1 MIQITHPYFQRI
13 ISALHILFFCCTFL
27 SNNTLF
33 AQPTTGILQ
42 GKITDAYTGE
52 AIGGVNVILMQNGN
66 IKTVQSTNASGKY
79 MYDNMNP
86 TTFDVMFSKKG
97 GSLAN
102 NEIKNV
108 QIEAG
113 MITQLNITISDG
125 EVIAEPI
132 HIWADPVTN
141 PYAYAIIIDVPKNS
155 DEPKEEFK
163 GQYYPFIPE
172 QDFVLVND
180 KPNSTFSADVDQA
193 FYTIVRRMI
202 MHGITPPAGAVRI
215 EEMLNYFDYD
225 YPMPTND
232 DAFSVYSETA
242 KCPWN
247 TNHLLVH
254 IGLQGREI
262 INESLP
268 PSNLVFLIDVS
279 GSMGSSDKL
288 PLVKQSF
295 RTLVKQLRPKDKV
308 SIVIYRDT
316 ASVLLE
322 NISGDD
328 GVTIMKAIGKL
339 QADGTTAGGAGL
351 KMAYDVAKKYFIKD
365 GNNRVIMATDG
376 DFNVGFS
383 SDADLLNFIEGK
395 KKTGIYLTALGY
407 GMDNLQ
413 DGKLEILADKGNG
426 NYAYVSSANDAEKVL
441 VTEMGATLYSIAKDV
456 KIEATFNKQFAKAY
470 RLIGYENRMLTDTEF
485 DKNKTDAGDIGAGH
499 TVTALYEVIPA
510 DEIINSDNKELLQ
523 LHIKYKE
530 PKSAKQSVNKEI
542 ISSINYNNQAYTNAS
557 ENFKWSAAVAEFGLI
572 IRNSKFKSNADLSQ
586 VTQLA
591 ESAIGN
597 ERNGYRADFLVMLE
611 QYKKMSGRK

>member
-1 MIQITHPYFQRI
+1 MKKHNTGI
-13 ISALHILFFCCTFL
+13 ALSLRFGLILFFTLYFL
-27 SNNTLF
+27 SYSF
-33 AQPTTGILQ
+33 SQPTTGILQ

-66 IKTVQSTNASGKY
+66 IKTVQSTNASGRF

-86 TTFDVMFSKKG
+86 TTFDILLSQKG
-97 GSLAN
+97 ANLTN

-108 QIEAG
+108 EIQAG
-113 MITQLNITISDG
+113 MVTQLDIAISDG
-125 EVIAEPI
+125 EVIAKPV

-141 PYAYAIIIDVPKNS
+141 PYAYAKIIDVPKNS

-172 QDFVLVND
+172 QDFVTVSE

-202 MHGITPPAGAVRI
+202 MHGIAPPAGAVRI
-215 EEMLNYFDYD
+215 EEILNYFDYN
-225 YPMPTND
+225 YPTPTNA
-232 DAFSVYSETA
+232 DAFAVYSETA
-242 KCPWN
+242 TCPWN
-247 TNHLLVH
+247 THHLLVH

-262 INESLP
+262 INENLP
-268 PSNLVFLIDVS
+268 ASHLVFLIDVS
-279 GSMGSSDKL
+279 GSMMSSDKL

-295 RTLVKQLRPKDKV
+295 RTLVRQLRAKDRV
-308 SIVIYRDT
+308 SVVIYRDT

-328 GVTIMKAIGKL
+328 GITIMKAIGKL
-339 QADGTTAGGAGL
+339 QADGSTAGGAGL
-351 KMAYDVAKKYFIKD
+351 KMAYDVAKKYFIPD

-383 SDADLLNFIEGK
+383 SDAELLSFIEGK
-395 KKTGIYLTALGY
+395 RKSGIYLTALGY

-426 NYAYVSSANDAEKVL
+426 NYAYVSNAHDAEKVL
-441 VTEMGATLYSIAKDV
+441 VQEMGATLMAIAKDV
-456 KIEATFNKQFAKAY
+456 KIEATFNPQYAKAY
-470 RLIGYENRMLTDTEF
+470 RLIGYENRMLTDKEF

-499 TVTALYEVIPA
+499 TVTVLYEVIPQ
-510 DEIINSDNKELLQ
+510 DEILNTDNKELLQ

-542 ISSINYNNQAYTNAS
+542 IVDINYNNASIITAS
-557 ENFKWSAAVAEFGLI
+557 ENFRWAAAVAEFGLI
-572 IRNSKFKSNADLSQ
+572 IRNSKFKSNANLND
-586 VTQLA
+586 VMQLVIDA
-591 ESAIGN
+591 KGKDV
-597 ERNGYRADFLVMLE
+597 NGYRNDFQEMVI
-611 QYKKMSGRK
+611 QYKKLSEKK

>member
-1 MIQITHPYFQRI
+1 MLQKQQSLYQRI
-13 ISALHILFFCCTFL
+13 ISALHILFICFTFL
-27 SNNTLF
+27 PINILI

-52 AIGGVNVILMQNGN
+52 AIAGVNVILMQNGN

-97 GSLAN
+97 GSLTN

-132 HIWADPVTN
+132 HLWADPVTN
-141 PYAYAIIIDVPKNS
+141 PEAYAIIIDAPKNS

-172 QDFVLVND
+172 QDLVLVND

-202 MHGITPPAGAVRI
+202 MHNITPPAGAVRI

-232 DAFSVYSETA
+232 DAFAVYSETA
-242 KCPWN
+242 TCPWN

-295 RTLVKQLRPKDKV
+295 RTLVKQLRAKDKV
-308 SIVIYRDT
+308 SIVIYRDE

-426 NYAYVSSANDAEKVL
+426 NYAYVSSPNDAEKVL
-441 VTEMGATLYSIAKDV
+441 VTEMGATLFAIAKDV
-456 KIEATFNKQFAKAY
+456 KIEATFNPQFAKAY

-485 DKNKTDAGDIGAGH
+485 AKNKTDAGDIGAGH

-542 ISSINYNNQAYTNAS
+542 ITEIKFNNQTYTNAS

-597 ERNGYRADFLVMLE
+597 DKNGYRADFLVMVE

>member
-1 MIQITHPYFQRI
+1 
-13 ISALHILFFCCTFL
+13 
-27 SNNTLF
+27 
-33 AQPTTGILQ
+33 
-42 GKITDAYTGE
+42 
-52 AIGGVNVILMQNGN
+52 NVILMQNGN

-79 MYDNMNP
+79 MYDNMHP

-97 GSLAN
+97 GSLTN

-113 MITQLNITISDG
+113 MITQLNIAISDG

-141 PYAYAIIIDVPKNS
+141 PYAYARIIEAPKDN
-155 DEPKEEFK
+155 DNPKEEFK

-180 KPNSTFSADVDQA
+180 KPNSTFSVDVDQA

-202 MHGITPPAGAVRI
+202 MHNITPPAGAVRI
-215 EEMLNYFDYD
+215 EEMLNYFDYE

-232 DAFSVYSETA
+232 EAFGVYSETA
-242 KCPWN
+242 TCPWN

-268 PSNLVFLIDVS
+268 ASNLVFLIDVS

-295 RTLVKQLRPKDKV
+295 RTLVKQLRPKDIV
-308 SIVIYRDT
+308 SIVIYRDE

-328 GVTIMKAIGKL
+328 GVTIMKAIGRL

-351 KMAYDVAKKYFIKD
+351 TMAYDVAKKNFIKD

-383 SDADLLNFIEGK
+383 SDADLLNFIESK

-426 NYAYVSSANDAEKVL
+426 NYAYVSSPNDAEKVL
-441 VTEMGATLYSIAKDV
+441 VQEMGATLFAIAKDV
-456 KIEATFNKQFAKAY
+456 KIEATFNPQFAKAY

-485 DKNKTDAGDIGAGH
+485 DKNKTDAGAIGAGH
-499 TVTALYEVIPA
+499 TVTALYEIIPA
-510 DEIINSDNKELLQ
+510 DEIINSDNRELLQ

-530 PKSAKQSVNKEI
+530 PKSAKQSINKEI
-542 ISSINYNNQAYTNAS
+542 ISSINYSNQAYTNAS
-557 ENFKWSAAVAEFGLI
+557 ENFKWAAAVAEFGLI
-572 IRNSKFKSNADLSQ
+572 IRNSTFKSNADLTQ

-597 ERNGYRADFLVMLE
+597 DKNGYRADFLLMLE

>member
-1 MIQITHPYFQRI
+1 MLQKQQSLYQRI
-13 ISALHILFFCCTFL
+13 ISALHILFICFTFL
-27 SNNTLF
+27 PINILI

-52 AIGGVNVILMQNGN
+52 AIAGVNVILMQNGN

-97 GSLAN
+97 GSLTN

-132 HIWADPVTN
+132 HLWADPVTN
-141 PYAYAIIIDVPKNS
+141 PEAYAIIIDAPKNS

-172 QDFVLVND
+172 QDLVLVND

-202 MHGITPPAGAVRI
+202 MHNITPPAGAVRI

-232 DAFSVYSETA
+232 DAFAVYSETA
-242 KCPWN
+242 TCPWN

-295 RTLVKQLRPKDKV
+295 RTLVKQLRAKDKV
-308 SIVIYRDT
+308 SIVIYRDE

-351 KMAYDVAKKYFIKD
+351 KWRMMLQKNI
-365 GNNRVIMATDG
+365 
-376 DFNVGFS
+376 
-383 SDADLLNFIEGK
+383 LLRMETIE
-395 KKTGIYLTALGY
+395 
-407 GMDNLQ
+407 
-413 DGKLEILADKGNG
+413 
-426 NYAYVSSANDAEKVL
+426 
-441 VTEMGATLYSIAKDV
+441 
-456 KIEATFNKQFAKAY
+456 
-470 RLIGYENRMLTDTEF
+470 
-485 DKNKTDAGDIGAGH
+485 
-499 TVTALYEVIPA
+499 
-510 DEIINSDNKELLQ
+510 
-523 LHIKYKE
+523 
-530 PKSAKQSVNKEI
+530 
-542 ISSINYNNQAYTNAS
+542 
-557 ENFKWSAAVAEFGLI
+557 
-572 IRNSKFKSNADLSQ
+572 
-586 VTQLA
+586 
-591 ESAIGN
+591 
-597 ERNGYRADFLVMLE
+597 
-611 QYKKMSGRK
+611 